1 MSRRNGVK
9 ANVTAGEDFAA
20 SGTVLAEG
28 EIPGR
33 AVPWKAP
40 KVTRYGGIVQTRE
53 YKRYRAWQDEVHLR
67 AATHRCGR
75 RRWPYCGPVSLSLRF
90 YLRRDGRGNPD
101 TSNLV
106 KSFEDALQGAIYAN
120 DSQVYR
126 VTAERIFTSTE
137 PERVEYHVAAI

>member
-9 ANVTAGEDFAA
+9 AKATVGDDFAA
-20 SGTVLAEG
+20 SGTILAEG

-40 KVTRYGGIVQTRE
+40 KVNRYGRVISTRE
-53 YKRYRAWQDEVHLR
+53 YSRYLAWQQEVHLR
-67 AATHRCGR
+67 STTHRCGR
-75 RRWPYCGPVSLSLRF
+75 RRWPYGGPVALAIRF
-90 YLRRDGRGNPD
+90 YLRHDNRTNPD

-106 KSFEDALQGAIYAN
+106 KAFEDALQGTIYEN
-120 DSQVYR
+120 DTQVCR
-126 VTAERIFTSTE
+126 VTAERIVTSTE